1 MALTLAG
8 DGFTALGIMNR
19 VSGSTEEVLQVS
31 GADSKREVLN
41 LAEVIDHRGQ
51 PTIRRRGDWVPVARQ
66 RGIEQVVLTFLDAVR
81 TGKTLS
87 AHDALRTHE
96 LCELIVERVGE

>member
-1 MALTLAG
+1 M
-8 DGFTALGIMNR
+8 
-19 VSGSTEEVLQVS
+19 
-31 GADSKREVLN
+31 
-41 LAEVIDHRGQ
+41 
-51 PTIRRRGDWVPVARQ
+51 
-66 RGIEQVVLTFLDAVR
+66 VLTFLDAVR